1 MDDLVLDREFLAWC
15 LQLSNVAVHEFAAQ
29 RPDFL
34 IISPPKTASTWLAD
48 NLRCHPQVF
57 VPAAKEVKYFSYY
70 SQWLDLNW
78 YLDQFRAAGGRVKGE
93 ASPSYAILPVE
104 TIRQIRCLMPDLK
117 LIFLM
122 REPIARSWSHA
133 KHNFRFHEANF
144 VVEYERVRGGFRKP
158 WRENFVHEWPLA
170 SGDYL
175 GQLRR
180 WLSVFPREQIYVDF
194 YESVAHD
201 PHKLL
206 RNVFAFLGVTPD
218 VDLSAFPHA
227 EKIFCGLPRRAF
239 AFAET
244 LLAATARRPDA
255 GTGILPPRAIRFEF
269 AVGVGGE
276 SGRPTGNVPEEERS
290 TSFGRGAAD
299 GVPGEFE
306 GQDLA
311 AVIERG
317 ESLAPVPVSILDAY
331 RGYKIVFHREQ
342 FLVLSPEFSLAQL
355 REMGR
360 DELEQYRDHG
370 IAFAAS
376 SLVEAKDWVDQL
388 VLAGIHAQ
396 FDTLHAQLNT
406 LQGELKTLKAHA
418 KAMEPLKTNLENII
432 CHDKLLQKFFTRPCR
447 FIASTQVRQSFRQ
460 LRAFLSSLL

>member
-1 MDDLVLDREFLAWC
+1 MDNFVLDREFLAWC
-15 LQLSNVAVHEFAAQ
+15 LRQSNVSVREFASR

-34 IISPPKTASTWLAD
+34 VISPPKTASTWLAD

-78 YLDQFRAAGGRVKGE
+78 YLDQFREAGGRIKGE

-144 VVEYERVRGGFRKP
+144 VSNTSAFEAVSEST
-158 WRENFVHEWPLA
+158 WRDNFVHEWPLA

-180 WLSVFPREQIYVDF
+180 WLSVFPREQIYIDF
-194 YESVAHD
+194 HESVAHD

-227 EKIFCGLPRRAF
+227 KKIFCGLPGELSPSLRRCL
-239 AFAET
+239 EQLHGDRT
-244 LLAATARRPDA
+244 RELASFLREQFGLSLPSEWEANLAPA
-255 GTGILPPRAIRFEF
+255 GE
-269 AVGVGGE
+269 
-276 SGRPTGNVPEEERS
+276 
-290 TSFGRGAAD
+290 
-299 GVPGEFE
+299 VPGEERRTASTEGPPMVFPRE
-306 GQDLA
+306 IAGQDLA
-311 AVIERG
+311 AVLERG
-317 ESLAPVPVSILDAY
+317 ESLAPMPVSVLDAY
-331 RGYKIVFHREQ
+331 RGYKFAFHRGQ
-342 FLVLSPEFSLAQL
+342 FLVLSPEFNLARL
-355 REMGR
+355 REMGPA
-360 DELEQYRDHG
+360 ELRQHRGQG
-370 IAFAAS
+370 IAFVAS
-376 SLVEAKDWVDQL
+376 SLVAAKDWVDQL

-396 FDTLHAQLNT
+396 FDTLRAQLSNLHAELTT
-406 LQGELKTLKAHA
+406 LQAHA
-418 KAMEPLKTNLENII
+418 KAIEPLQTNLQNII
-432 CHDKLLQKFFTRPCR
+432 CHEKLLQKFFTRPCR

-460 LRAFLSSLL
+460 LQAFLSSLV